1 LLNRN
6 RKGYKMRQKY
16 KKNLKKQNTSLMYVS
31 VKDNNIERALRDF
44 KKRVKNSN
52 LLKELR
58 EREYYEKK
66 SAKNRK
72 MKKMKMLK
80 IKSLQKD

>member
-1 LLNRN
+1 
-6 RKGYKMRQKY
+6 MRQKV
-16 KKNLKKQNTSLMYVS
+16 KKNLKKQNTSLMYVD

-58 EREYYEKK
+58 EREYFEKK
-66 SAKNRK
+66 SAKKRK
-72 MKKMKMLK
+72 MKKLKMLK
-80 IKSLQKD
+80 IKNLQKD